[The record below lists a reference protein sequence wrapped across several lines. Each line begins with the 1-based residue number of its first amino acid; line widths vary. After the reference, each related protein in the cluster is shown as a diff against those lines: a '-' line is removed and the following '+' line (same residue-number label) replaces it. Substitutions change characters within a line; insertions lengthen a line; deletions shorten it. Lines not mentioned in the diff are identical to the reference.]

1 MSNNSLDLLAAGFL
15 QQFSSLKDLEDKL
28 EQLLNKQNE
37 MLDKDIRELNIYH
50 SDEQIAEV
58 LGLVKLDFT

>member
-1 MSNNSLDLLAAGFL
+1 MSNNSLDLLAVGFL